1 MQLALNIMAQSMPLE
16 VIVMENKLPPVLE
29 HWLNQV
35 GIRKPLPKQNPIER
49 DFSFK
54 TPIFDENGEPNF

>member
-1 MQLALNIMAQSMPLE
+1 MPLE

-35 GIRKPLPKQNPIER
+35 GIRKPLPQQKPVER